1 MRYDQEKTG
10 KLIHDERVKRGWSQA
25 KLGELI
31 NVSHKQVSN
40 YELGKLMP
48 PMDTLFALCEVFG
61 CELGYLLGEE
71 DYSEGTRLMNAFC
84 EYSGLTPEAVNAL
97 RRTAGTGRDSLG
109 FGHEPERYGRIVG
122 RLLTSEGFPRVIEA
136 MAELAERS
144 GEARAPSPEA
154 ECLDEAIDEQRAR
167 DYAVKIARFELHE
180 ELEAL
185 ISELFPRNQ
194 AADG

>member
-40 YELGKLMP
+40 YELGKLIP
-48 PMDTLFALCEVFG
+48 PMDVLFALCEVFG

-84 EYSGLTPEAVNAL
+84 KYSGLAPEAVEAL
-97 RRTAGTGRDSLG
+97 RRAAGTGGDSLG

-122 RLLTSEGFPRVIEA
+122 ALLASEGFPRVVEA
-136 MAELAERS
+136 MAELAERD
-144 GEARAPSPEA
+144 GEAREA
-154 ECLDEAIDEQRAR
+154 RAKGAEGADLDEAIDGQRDLAF
-167 DYAVKIARFELHE
+167 AAKVARFELHE

-185 ISELFPRNQ
+185 IGELFPR
-194 AADG
+194 D